1 MDKLSNSDNKNPIN
15 LNINFPKEEA
25 EYLELCAKKKGITL
39 NQMAVYFIIK
49 GIHAFEDELLD
60 KRHAGLSIDEKRSW
74 GEICKELG
82 WEHLDV

>member
-1 MDKLSNSDNKNPIN
+1 MSNNDNKKPIN

-49 GIHAFEDELLD
+49 SIHVFEDELLD
-60 KRHAGLSIDEKRSW
+60 KRDSGLPIDEKRSW
-74 GEICKELG
+74 GELCKELG